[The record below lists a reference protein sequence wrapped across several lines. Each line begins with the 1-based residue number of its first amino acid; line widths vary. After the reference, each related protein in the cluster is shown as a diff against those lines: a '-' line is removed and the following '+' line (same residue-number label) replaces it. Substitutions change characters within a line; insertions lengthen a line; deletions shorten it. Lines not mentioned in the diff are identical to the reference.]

1 MQIAR
6 DTASL
11 SLQWDRAY
19 VYISI
24 VYVMYRQ
31 TNMKKKVARTKWGVL
46 LCVCVLQADLN
57 DLAATSIA
65 ATRVNRDPSQL
76 SGHDM
81 QGM

>member
-1 MQIAR
+1 MHVWLEFLASGGLWCCMQIAR

-57 DLAATSIA
+57 DLAATTIE
-65 ATRVNRDPSQL
+65 QL
-76 SGHDM
+76 G
-81 QGM
+81 